1 MAREDTRRVRP
12 RRPCPVAHP
21 RHPGGLRAD
30 LRGCL
35 ARRAA
40 LRGHRPRGLRRSRC
54 AVAQDRPRRWLAR
67 QGRASAGAAGGGGRA
82 VPRIARRSADRTAAV
97 NERRRPVMHRRW
109 GIALATLALASGV
122 AGAMAGA
129 SDAQTARV
137 RVTAFPMPGSPVA
150 REETQI
156 TLRGEPAERLGLI
169 EVTGSRSGAHPG
181 TLRAHSDGRGA
192 SFLPTRRF
200 LPGERVIV
208 RTTLTIEGA
217 KNGDFSFVVARR
229 PSPGS
234 GGDGT
239 LNLPPAP
246 RASVDRFRTRPDLQ
260 APSVIVN
267 RRARGTQRGLIFLA
281 PFAPKNST
289 RPDGPLI
296 TDDRGELVWFKPV
309 RRGTAVTD
317 LKVQELGG
325 KPVITWWEGRFAVG
339 WGYGA
344 YKVFDTAYR
353 QIATI
358 RPGNGLRSDLHDM
371 QLTDRGTALLL
382 SYDRIKRDL
391 RFIGGVR
398 HGRVVDNVV
407 QEIDLAT
414 GLVLFEWHS
423 LGQIRVTASRTRPT
437 GPRSWDYFHANS
449 VEEDTDGNLIVSA
462 RDTCALYKLD
472 RETGAVL
479 WQLGGRGG
487 DFRMGAGTRFCF
499 QHDARR
505 AGRGRISLFDNS
517 AGPPVL
523 RPWSRGLVLRVDES
537 AKLARLERQYRHP
550 AKLLAF
556 NQGSTRVQPNGNVFV
571 GWGGA
576 APVFSE
582 FSRGGRLL
590 FDGRLTRGKGNYR
603 AIREPWTGRPATS
616 PAIAAERTRAGRV
629 VVYASWNGATEVAR
643 WQVVTD
649 SGSRVRGVASRARDG
664 FETAIAARVPRAAK
678 VAVRALDAR
687 GRVLGTSRAVRPQR

>member
-1 MAREDTRRVRP
+1 MVLGA
-12 RRPCPVAHP
+12 
-21 RHPGGLRAD
+21 
-30 LRGCL
+30 L
-35 ARRAA
+35 A
-40 LRGHRPRGLRRSRC
+40 
-54 AVAQDRPRRWLAR
+54 LA
-67 QGRASAGAAGGGGRA
+67 AGAAGA
-82 VPRIARRSADRTAAV
+82 
-97 NERRRPVMHRRW
+97 
-109 GIALATLALASGV
+109 V
-122 AGAMAGA
+122 AGAG
-129 SDAQTARV
+129 DAQTAPV
-137 RVTAFPMPGSPVA
+137 RVTAFPMPGTPVA

-156 TLRGEPAERLGLI
+156 TLRGVPADRVGPI

-181 TLRAHSDGRGA
+181 TVRAHSDGRGA
-192 SFLPTRRF
+192 SFLPARRF
-200 LPGERVIV
+200 LPGERVTV
-208 RTTLTIEGA
+208 RTSLPVERA
-217 KNGDFSFVVARR
+217 RNGDFSFFVARR

-239 LNLPPAP
+239 LNLPRIPPA
-246 RASVDRFRTRPDLQ
+246 AVDRFRSRPGLQ
-260 APSVIVN
+260 APVVRIN

-281 PFAPKNST
+281 PFSPKGSP

-296 TDDRGELVWFKPV
+296 TDDRGDLVWFKPV

-317 LKVQELGG
+317 LKVQRLDGE
-325 KPVITWWEGRFAVG
+325 PVITWWEGRFAVG

-358 RPGNGLRSDLHDM
+358 RPGNGLTADLHDL

-391 RFIGGVR
+391 RFVGGVR
-398 HGRVVDNVV
+398 NGRLVDNVV
-407 QEIDLAT
+407 QEVDLAT

-423 LGQIRVTASRTRPT
+423 VGQIRVTSSRSRPQ
-437 GPRSWDYFHANS
+437 GPRSWDYFHVNS
-449 VEEDTDGNLIVSA
+449 VEEDTDGNLILSA

-472 RETGAVL
+472 RETGEVL

-487 DFRMGAGTRFCF
+487 DFQMGRDTRFCF

-505 AGRGRISLFDNS
+505 AGPGRISLFDNA

-523 RPWSRGLVLRVDES
+523 RPRSRGLVLDVDET
-537 AKLARLERQYRHP
+537 AKRVRLARQYRHP
-550 AKLLAF
+550 GGLLAF
-556 NQGSTRVQPNGNVFV
+556 NQGSARILPNGNVFV

-582 FSRGGRLL
+582 FSPGGRLL

-603 AIREPWTGRPATS
+603 AIREPWTGRPATR
-616 PAIAAERTRAGRV
+616 PAIAAKRTRAGRV
-629 VVYASWNGATEVAR
+629 VVHASWNGATEVTR
-643 WQVVTD
+643 WQVVAG
-649 SGSRVRGVASRARDG
+649 SGSSLRGVASRARDG
-664 FETAIAARVPRAAK
+664 FETAITARTRAAR

-687 GRVLGTSRAVRPQR
+687 GDVLGTSRAVRPRR